1 MRLRSAFQEKI
12 FKDYGAGKKYTET
25 KLYRYSIQY
34 NPISAIHTWIVRQKK
49 SKGPR
54 RRYRTVYH
62 GNGYSRWIIRQYSE
76 WLIAL
81 KAGYSALN
89 TTKTN
94 NCTAVEL
101 YFAGVSG

>member
-1 MRLRSAFQEKI
+1 MRLRSAFQGKI
-12 FKDYGAGKKYTET
+12 FKDYGAEKNIRKQNCTAILSSIT
-25 KLYRYSIQY
+25 RYRQSIRGL
-34 NPISAIHTWIVRQKK
+34 SDRKK